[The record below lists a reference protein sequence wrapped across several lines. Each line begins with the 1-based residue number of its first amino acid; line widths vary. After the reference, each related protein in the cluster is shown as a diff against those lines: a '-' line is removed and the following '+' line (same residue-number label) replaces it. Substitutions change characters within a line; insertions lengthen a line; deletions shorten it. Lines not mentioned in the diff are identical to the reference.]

1 MRAILG
7 SVLLASV
14 AITALAADVIQ
25 YTADKKFVPP
35 QGYREWIYLASGLDM
50 SYTAG
55 GGAPAD
61 HSTFTNVF
69 LDPDAY
75 RAFMATGKFPDKA
88 VFAMEVRGA
97 ETEGSINKGGRYQ
110 TGVHGMEYH
119 VKDGGQWSFYASNG
133 KEPAK
138 RIPQAMNCY
147 SCHADNGAVDTVF
160 VQFYPTLMEV
170 AKAKGTLIVGKKVE
184 APNVTPSAGPKRSE
198 PVLRKVLSDL
208 ERGQPDY
215 TMMTPDVA
223 EQTKAGLRQYLQETV
238 VKLGPLK
245 RLDFMTSMDPPQPMI
260 YDGKPQ
266 QIDQFQATY
275 EHGWIQ
281 WRVFVTPEG
290 KLARLIPAN
299 INAPGVN

>member
-1 MRAILG
+1 MRAILSG
-7 SVLLASV
+7 VILAGAAAS
-14 AITALAADVIQ
+14 ALAADAIQ
-25 YTADKKFVPP
+25 YTSDKQFIPP

-97 ETEGSINKGGRYQ
+97 ETEGSINKGGKYQ
-110 TGVHGMEYH
+110 TNIHGMEYH

-138 RIPQAMNCY
+138 RIPQSVNCY
-147 SCHADNGAVDTVF
+147 SCHADNGAVDTTF
-160 VQFYPTLMEV
+160 VQFYPTLLEV
-170 AKAKGTLIVGKKVE
+170 AKAKGTLAKGQPE
-184 APNVTPSAGPKRSE
+184 APAKVVASMGPKHSE
-198 PVLRKVLSDL
+198 PVLRKVLADM
-208 ERGQPDY
+208 EQGKPDY
-215 TMMTPDVA
+215 AMMTPDVA
-223 EQTKAGLRQYLQETV
+223 EQTKVGLRQYLQETV

-245 RLDFMTSMDPPQPMI
+245 RLDFMVSMDPPNPMI

-281 WRVFVTPEG
+281 WRVFVTPDG